1 MPVGKRECVR
11 ESENEVSALCF
22 AKHYYSPSPPVGV
35 CIIVGSR
42 QLQPVADRSE
52 FAENDPERNKNIERV
67 DKGIVICKSKFLFMM
82 VMLTINKK

>member
-1 MPVGKRECVR
+1 MPVGERECVR

-67 DKGIVICKSKFLFMM
+67 DQGIVICKSKFLVMM
-82 VMLTINKK
+82 VMLTINKR